1 MSTIKKQTDP
11 PFKIWQAIG
20 GIVGG
25 VYQGIQAGKAAKKAE
40 AAEAEAKQNQREM
53 QDFFMAQDI
62 SNPFEGMT
70 NAYAGLE
77 NKMED
82 LTVDQRA
89 AEFASQQFAQSQ
101 SNIMSGLRGA
111 AGGSGIA
118 ALAQSLAQQGQIAAQ
133 KSAAGIGQQE
143 AANQKA
149 AASQAASLQ
158 MKEASGEQE
167 VATRIAA
174 GEQAAQQLD
183 MKRRQTLVDQ
193 ANKEYNAQQG
203 LAAQAQANKDKAIGG
218 AIESGIGLVGSFFGG

>member
-20 GIVGG
+20 GVVGG

-89 AEFASQQFAQSQ
+89 A
-101 SNIMSGLRGA
+101 
-111 AGGSGIA
+111 
-118 ALAQSLAQQGQIAAQ
+118 
-133 KSAAGIGQQE
+133 
-143 AANQKA
+143 
-149 AASQAASLQ
+149 ASLQ

-203 LAAQAQANKDKAIGG
+203 LAAQAQAQKDQAIGG